1 LLAGFTHTEWKCSSQ
16 GGEEVSLIIS
26 FPHDYY
32 VTVVFSTRKL
42 PDEAKAKLM
51 KWTLVEESPPEE
63 AQVIMGWPGD
73 LNGIIQRVKG
83 VRYIQ
88 TFSAGVDDLNFDV
101 LPKGVK
107 VFSNAGA
114 YSEAVAEHAWGLIL
128 SLAKGIGKRE
138 RVESYVLKGGQ
149 LLVVG
154 CGGIGSQV
162 ALIGKEG
169 FKMRTLGVSR
179 SFKRPELFDE
189 RYDLNSLGEVIG
201 RADVIAVALPLSKRT
216 LGLINYDLLKRTKD
230 KSIMVNV
237 GRGEVVV
244 EEDVYRVL
252 RERPT
257 FRFGTDVFWRKGGR
271 EDFNSKL
278 WELPNFTGTPHTAGG
293 NANQEVL
300 RNALVNAAENVRRL
314 LETGRA
320 DNEVKIEDYL
330 DAKL

>member
-1 LLAGFTHTEWKCSSQ
+1 
-16 GGEEVSLIIS
+16 
-26 FPHDYY
+26 
-32 VTVVFSTRKL
+32 
-42 PDEAKAKLM
+42 
-51 KWTLVEESPPEE
+51 
-63 AQVIMGWPGD
+63 
-73 LNGIIQRVKG
+73 
-83 VRYIQ
+83 
-88 TFSAGVDDLNFDV
+88 
-101 LPKGVK
+101 
-107 VFSNAGA
+107 
-114 YSEAVAEHAWGLIL
+114 
-128 SLAKGIGKRE
+128 
-138 RVESYVLKGGQ
+138 
-149 LLVVG
+149 
-154 CGGIGSQV
+154 
-162 ALIGKEG
+162 
-169 FKMRTLGVSR
+169 
-179 SFKRPELFDE
+179 
-189 RYDLNSLGEVIG
+189 VIG

>member
-1 LLAGFTHTEWKCSSQ
+1 MSLCSLDLPTLNGNAPRQ
-16 GGEEVSLIIS
+16 GGEEVRSIIS

-128 SLAKGIGKRE
+128 SLAKGIGKRVVSGELRIE
-138 RVESYVLKGGQ
+138 RGSTFSRWMWRYRKPGGTH
-149 LLVVG
+149 
-154 CGGIGSQV
+154 
-162 ALIGKEG
+162 
-169 FKMRTLGVSR
+169 R
-179 SFKRPELFDE
+179 
-189 RYDLNSLGEVIG
+189 
-201 RADVIAVALPLSKRT
+201 
-216 LGLINYDLLKRTKD
+216 
-230 KSIMVNV
+230 
-237 GRGEVVV
+237 
-244 EEDVYRVL
+244 
-252 RERPT
+252 
-257 FRFGTDVFWRKGGR
+257 
-271 EDFNSKL
+271 
-278 WELPNFTGTPHTAGG
+278 
-293 NANQEVL
+293 
-300 RNALVNAAENVRRL
+300 
-314 LETGRA
+314 
-320 DNEVKIEDYL
+320 
-330 DAKL
+330 